1 MEMKRIR
8 FKLVSGIATVIS
20 MPLLLAAPAQAQD
33 SADQSV
39 SRGQEDIVVTARNGK
54 GTLARIAANL
64 ARSEAD
70 ITHVDMDE
78 QTAMDTIDLRF
89 SIAVHD
95 LQHLETALRDL
106 RRTADVLRAVRAMP
120 QQ

>member
-1 MEMKRIR
+1 MAQRLQHKDSERFIAVDWSEEPTRPFEARI
-8 FKLVSGIATVIS
+8 I
-20 MPLLLAAPAQAQD
+20 
-33 SADQSV
+33 
-39 SRGQEDIVVTARNGK
+39 VTARNGK

-95 LQHLETALRDL
+95 LQHLETALRNL